1 MDTFPQELIHAIVEE
16 IEEPQSLKSCSL
28 LDTRFR
34 EPCQRI
40 LFSSL
45 TLGLADCDPTPHYTC
60 SYTTPDI
67 LARLLESPHI
77 ALYFKRL
84 KWMLPEQDVTSGEVE
99 ALQEVLTQLPHV
111 QYCEIIGGQEDLRPW
126 STVPPGLDLVIVE
139 FIQRQ
144 RLTQLHVL
152 SLEAVPLAMLILF
165 LDAAPTV
172 SLLWASVVDEAIE
185 HSSAPFIVQNLFLSS
200 CANVAKRFVD
210 GVFLRRLA
218 NVRKLW
224 MDPDWE
230 CGPGLLAAFS
240 HQLEHIRL
248 EHTGKYGCP
257 VADVLDC
264 FSSNH
269 RSTDSTIPSPN
280 ELTSPPPPLPFLQ
293 SATIA
298 IEFSDLGAPAFIA
311 RIASILTAPPPA
323 FRELCISCS
332 PTGKAAAAAELSLT
346 PGTMEAVQSLIR
358 PWTITPP
365 IRWRLSLD
373 IDNPIDNDFF
383 DEFAAS
389 LRAGMATLHSQD
401 RLIVERYPTSD
412 WELDSWAL

>member
-1 MDTFPQELIHAIVEE
+1 MDTLPQELIHAIVEE
-16 IEEPQSLKSCSL
+16 IEESQSLKTCAL
-28 LDTRFR
+28 IDTRFR

-45 TLGLADCDPTPHYTC
+45 TLGLADCDPAPHYT
-60 SYTTPDI
+60 SNYTTPAI
-67 LARLLESPHI
+67 LALLLESPHI

-84 KWMLPEQDVTSGEVE
+84 KWMLPEQDVALEEVE
-99 ALQEVLTQLPHV
+99 ALKEVLTELRQV
-111 QYCEIIGGQEDLRPW
+111 QYCEMIGGQEDLRPW

-152 SLEAVPLAMLILF
+152 SLAAVPIAMLIHF

-172 SLLWASVVDEAIE
+172 SLLWASVVDEVIE
-185 HSSAPFIVQNLFLSS
+185 HSSAPFVVQNLFLSS

-210 GVFLRRLA
+210 GVFLRRLE

-230 CGPGLLAAFS
+230 CGPELLAAFS
-240 HQLEHIRL
+240 HQLEYLRL
-248 EHTGKYGCP
+248 EH
-257 VADVLDC
+257 
-264 FSSNH
+264 
-269 RSTDSTIPSPN
+269 TDSTIPAPN
-280 ELTSPPPPLPFLQ
+280 EFASPRLPLPSLQ

-298 IEFSDLGAPAFIA
+298 IEFGDLDAPAFIA
-311 RIASILTAPPPA
+311 RIASILTAPPPT

-332 PTGKAAAAAELSLT
+332 PAGNVSPAAELALA
-346 PGTMEAVQSLIR
+346 PGTMEAVESLIR

-373 IDNPIDNDFF
+373 IDNPLDNDFF

-389 LRAGMATLHSQD
+389 LRAGMATLHSQG
-401 RLIVERYPTSD
+401 RLIVQRYPTSD